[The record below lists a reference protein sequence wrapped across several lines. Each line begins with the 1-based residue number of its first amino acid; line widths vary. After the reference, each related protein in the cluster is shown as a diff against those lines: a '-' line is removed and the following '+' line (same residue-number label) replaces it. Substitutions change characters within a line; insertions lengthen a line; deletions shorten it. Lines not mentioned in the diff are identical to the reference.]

1 MKNTKQVLIVR
12 KDLNMRKG
20 KIGAQCSHA
29 AMAFITKGMVG
40 RVGFLPPSIRGDI
53 YANDAEWCGITEFPV
68 EHVEEINHWLENSFR
83 KIVCYVESEQ
93 ALIDL
98 YDAAKAKGLM
108 VHIITDNGATEFNG
122 VPTKT
127 CLAIGPGWDDT
138 IDEITKWLPLF

>member
-29 AMAFITKGMVG
+29 AMAFITKEMTISMETIPDYAFSTKGQWVG
-40 RVGFLPPSIRGDI
+40 KTIFP
-53 YANDAEWCGITEFPV
+53 TE
-68 EHVEEINHWLENSFR
+68 HSDEIIHWLSNSFR

-108 VHIITDNGATEFNG
+108 AHIITDNGATEFNG

-138 IDEITKWLPLF
+138 IDEITKGLPLF